1 MDPRIVL
8 SLAAGLLLLLTGLN
22 QGRGTPTPI
31 EGGSEPVAPHAPDD
45 ARPPSA

>member
-22 QGRGTPTPI
+22 QGRTTPTN

-45 ARPPSA
+45 ARQSRT

>member
-1 MDPRIVL
+1 MDPRIIL

-22 QGRGTPTPI
+22 QGRVAPA

-45 ARPPSA
+45 AHPPRA